1 MAEPAMVGLATAE
14 LATAEPAMAE
24 LATAEPAMAELVM
37 AEPAM
42 AELVM
47 AEPVMVKV
55 AMTPCQR
62 ESSNSTRS
70 IASHRFDGLSHTS
83 LLPRRPLAVRSE
95 QPG

>member
-14 LATAEPAMAE
+14 LAT
-24 LATAEPAMAELVM
+24 